1 MEGLLYVPDLQPSDP
16 CTNLSANYI
25 PQNVT
30 RKANLPPGQYPIVAL
45 APWMTPNCTI
55 SYLAAAHDAS
65 AFIFYLT
72 DDRTGKPPPVNNATW
87 KLNDGGRWKSEN
99 GFPVYAVPSNV
110 GRIMM
115 HQLAVYSEIP
125 TNGSHGDLLTAAHS
139 SNNYSRLYTTITTN
153 TQNALPSLWAFLLI
167 VLGVVLFLVG
177 ITSLSMHCIQRRN
190 RRALHRRVASGEV
203 DLEALGIKRLT
214 VPQEALDKLT
224 MFIYVAGEKPPI
236 DTQRTEAP
244 AKTTDISCVRMS
256 SPEPGSQQ
264 RSVSESTCIV
274 QSGSANQPVLPP
286 LPLPSSSLAHRQL
299 TYSQP
304 SCTICLDEFESHCTV
319 VRELPCQH
327 IYHPDCIDAF
337 LTKSSSRCPVC
348 KRPVLPTGYCPEN
361 MTSAMVRRERQVR
374 RRQQRDLSSVVGD
387 GQLGRNGGNVDVIRR
402 PVAVGRRM
410 ASYHRQFGRSARI
423 SYSGNRS
430 SSAPTALTT
439 VEMSDRTSNNPSAPT
454 ETSSRPIFDLSE
466 RRRRAS
472 EFLSEFLRRQPSTAD
487 DEEREQWARMSRCK
501 LYLHVVLVNLSH
513 TPTIKLS

>member
-1 MEGLLYVPDLQPSDP
+1 MPDLQPSDP
-16 CTNLSANYI
+16 CTNLSADYI
-25 PQNVT
+25 FQNVT
-30 RKANLPPGQYPIVAL
+30 RKANLPPGQYPLVAL

-55 SYLAAAHDAS
+55 SYLAAAHGAS

-72 DDRTGKPPPVNNATW
+72 DDRTGKPPPVNDETW
-87 KLNDGGRWKSEN
+87 KLNDGGSWKSEN

-125 TNGSHGDLLTAAHS
+125 TNSSHGNLLTAAHS

-153 TQNALPSLWAFLLI
+153 TQNGLPSLWAFLLI

-224 MFIYVAGEKPPI
+224 TFIYVADEKPTI
-236 DTQRTEAP
+236 DTQTREP
-244 AKTTDISCVRMS
+244 PVKTTDISCMRMS
-256 SPEPGSQQ
+256 SPEPGCDR
-264 RSVSESTCIV
+264 RSVPEPTCIV
-274 QSGSANQPVLPP
+274 QSHSANQSIPP
-286 LPLPSSSLAHRQL
+286 ALRPPPSSLAHRQL

-304 SCTICLDEFESHCTV
+304 SCTICLDDFESHRTI

-361 MTSAMVRRERQVR
+361 ITSAMVRRERQVR
-374 RRQQRDLSSVVGD
+374 RQQQRDLVPVVEE
-387 GQLGRNGGNVDVIRR
+387 GQSGRNGGDVDVIRR

-410 ASYHRQFGRSARI
+410 ASYHRQFGRSARR

-430 SSAPTALTT
+430 SSAPTGLTT
-439 VEMSDRTSNNPSAPT
+439 VEMSDRASNRPST
-454 ETSSRPIFDLSE
+454 RTDTLSRPIFDLSE

-472 EFLSEFLRRQPSTAD
+472 EFLSDFLRRQPSTAD
-487 DEEREQWARMSRCK
+487 DEERERWARMSRCRF
-501 LYLHVVLVNLSH
+501 YLSVVLVNLSH
-513 TPTIKLS
+513 TPTIKHS